1 VRIVPNNFGTL
12 QIVQDVRI
20 SATIPAYGIV
30 QTWIELSATADDG
43 ANVYAIANAMI
54 MPGT

>member
-1 VRIVPNNFGTL
+1 MPNNFGTL